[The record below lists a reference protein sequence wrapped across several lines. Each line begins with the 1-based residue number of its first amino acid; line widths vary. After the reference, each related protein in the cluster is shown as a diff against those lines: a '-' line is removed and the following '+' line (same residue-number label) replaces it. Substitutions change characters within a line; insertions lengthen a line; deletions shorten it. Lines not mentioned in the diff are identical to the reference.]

1 MQEATTTLLYSH
13 ERAEKK
19 FEQGQVV
26 AFDLGIKTLAIGTNN
41 RGVSTTWAASK
52 AHASIT
58 NN

>member
-1 MQEATTTLLYSH
+1 MLLYSH